1 MQKRY
6 VLLALAAALIVVPTA
21 LQAASDSPWI
31 HIQVR
36 EDDGSQ
42 TKVDVN
48 LPLSVVQVALDV
60 APDKIISNGRIKIDH
75 HGRHDLSIADLRRM
89 WVELRD
95 AGEAEFVTVEEEDE
109 KVKVTREGDYIRVD
123 VEDRS
128 HHSEPE
134 KETVRIKVPVSVV
147 DALMS
152 GEGEELNL
160 RDALE
165 LLKNE
170 RGEIV
175 RVEGGDSDVRIWID
189 ERKSAR

>member
-6 VLLALAAALIVVPTA
+6 YLLALAAALILVPTA
-21 LQAASDSPWI
+21 LQAATDSPWI
-31 HIQVR
+31 HIEVR
-36 EDDGSQ
+36 EDGGSR
-42 TKVDVN
+42 TKVDLN
-48 LPLSVVQVALDV
+48 LPLSLVQVALDV
-60 APDKIISNGRIKIDH
+60 APEKIISNGHIKIDH
-75 HGRHDLSIADLRRM
+75 HGHHDLSIADLRRM
-89 WVELRD
+89 WQELRD

-109 KVKVTREGDYIRVD
+109 KVKITREGDHLRID
-123 VEDRS
+123 VEERS
-128 HHSEPE
+128 HHGESET
-134 KETVRIKVPVSVV
+134 ETVHVKVPVSVV

-189 ERKSAR
+189 ERKSVR